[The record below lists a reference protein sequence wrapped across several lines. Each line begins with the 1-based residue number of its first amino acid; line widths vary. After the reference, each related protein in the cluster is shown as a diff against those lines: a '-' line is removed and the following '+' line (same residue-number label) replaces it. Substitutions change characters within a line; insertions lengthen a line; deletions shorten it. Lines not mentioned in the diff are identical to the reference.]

1 MPVSKQHVPG
11 RPLVDVGPLCAAFV
25 GTANL
30 SSNSGEVLR
39 VQQELASFDD
49 DLSLNAYAFQ
59 LLSDCC
65 GDSFEQSAGYVHE
78 EGGHIVAGS
87 DSPGGNTGAKF

>member
-59 LLSDCC
+59 LLSDWR
-65 GDSFEQSAGYVHE
+65 
-78 EGGHIVAGS
+78 
-87 DSPGGNTGAKF
+87 